1 MTRSNRALQSATL
14 LLSEG
19 ALFAGLWLLA
29 TIPLVAV
36 LVILGAMACVLI
48 CAAGLFGEEVTT
60 VARPRNDDFN
70 NNHKLKG
77 A

>member
-14 LLSEG
+14 LLGEG

-36 LVILGAMACVLI
+36 LVILGAMTCVLV
-48 CAAGLFGEEVTT
+48 CAAGLFGEEITT
-60 VARPRNDDFN
+60 VVKPRNDDFTT
-70 NNHKLKG
+70 NHKLKG